1 MAPKKKEHSNDLRT
15 LVIKHYL
22 NGDSQREIAKK
33 VLLSRPTVQSIIKKY
48 KNTKCIGNLF
58 GRGRK
63 RKTTATT
70 DRLIQRKLKLD
81 RRKSARII
89 TSEVEKDLGI
99 LISESTVKRRA
110 HEVGLFGRVA
120 RKKPYVNKTNRLKRL
135 KYAKEMLRKPLGFWD
150 TIVWSDESKFN
161 LFGSDGRIMVWRSR
175 DEEFDPKCTVPTVK
189 HGGGS
194 VMV

>member
-48 KNTKCIGNLF
+48 KNTKCLGNLF

-150 TIVWSDESKFN
+150 TIVWSDESEFN